1 MGSTDAGAVRR
12 DGQPSYRTALQGAL
26 GTMLTLF
33 GGMLV
38 GLFTGNLVFA
48 SLPGHSVTS
57 PSALHVTLGAIPAVT
72 GLLAGAAGWGLAMG
86 RLAGAAE
93 RRRLAL
99 AGVLGF
105 VPVTV
110 LLAFVL
116 LGLEGLVAENAGARI
131 PIHRLFTLLFAP
143 TAFLIAGVSA
153 WALGLGLR
161 DGALARA
168 LLWQVGLAAA
178 LAFLAVNLALES
190 AGWVVGAPSAAE
202 RATMLVV
209 MFSGNLGAALAGGG
223 VLGLRLARQRSYS

>member
-86 RLAGAAE
+86 R
-93 RRRLAL
+93 L

-190 AGWVVGAPSAAE
+190 AGWVVGAPGAAE

-223 VLGLRLARQRSYS
+223 LLGLRLARQRSYS